1 MSTSIFKRIN
11 SGWLTT
17 AYATTTAVFIG
28 VQSFLIAILQGP
40 WVSVHTHGVLL
51 WLLLAAIVVIT
62 SLAAAAGLVHG
73 GVRIYRRV
81 CAAEAKAAD
90 EIYHD
95 LLSARE
101 TQRIQRARM
110 HEVTSTLAGV
120 RSASELLCNSDTL
133 DPERRVAMMTMMGS
147 ELRRLERLVS
157 NHRGGA
163 DTAPVDVGVIDV
175 DAVLHNLA
183 LAHEAGGT
191 TVVHES
197 SNALA
202 TGSTDAASQ
211 IVNILLDNAAKH
223 GAGAVGVA
231 VRHEPGESGEMVVI
245 EVSDDGSGVAPEVRD
260 RIFDWG
266 VRGPDSAGQGIG
278 LNEARTVAERMGG
291 SLHLAAV
298 ERTTFVVTLPSAVM
312 QPSAVVRDTDSRTL
326 KEGASDDNVAA

>member
-1 MSTSIFKRIN
+1 MSTSIFTRIN

-28 VQSFLIAILQGP
+28 VQSFLIAVLQGP
-40 WVSVHTHGVLL
+40 WVSFHTHGALLWVLL
-51 WLLLAAIVVIT
+51 TAIVIT
-62 SLAAAAGLVHG
+62 SSLAAAAALLLGA
-73 GVRIYRRV
+73 VRIYRRV

-101 TQRIQRARM
+101 TQRLHRARM

-120 RSASELLCNSDTL
+120 RSASELLRNSDTL

-147 ELRRLERLVS
+147 ELRRLERLVRA
-157 NHRGGA
+157 HRGGA
-163 DTAPVDVGVIDV
+163 DTMPVDTGVIDV
-175 DAVLHNLA
+175 DAVVHNLA

-191 TVVHES
+191 TVVHEP

-202 TGSTDAASQ
+202 VGSSDAASE

-223 GAGAVGVA
+223 GAGAVDVT
-231 VRHEPGESGEMVVI
+231 VRHERGESGQMVVI
-245 EVSDDGSGVAPEVRD
+245 EVSDDGAGIAPEVRD
-260 RIFDWG
+260 RIFEWG

-291 SLHLAAV
+291 SLRLADTA
-298 ERTTFVVTLPSAVM
+298 RTTFVVTLPSAVI
-312 QPSAVVRDTDSRTL
+312 QRSAIGAD
-326 KEGASDDNVAA
+326 KEGASDDVVAA